1 MSEVLTQDL
10 MGGGPGTP
18 PQPWTVVGGTV
29 SYDGAVLVPS
39 NVDGGYI
46 AEGTINANNYYIKG
60 ILLDN
65 PVNKYLLLAGGT
77 LTGPLNISG
86 PSAIIIPGGSAG
98 QMLVTNGSGGLS
110 WSSLPTGGPYLKLTG
125 GTLSGTLTLANPGL
139 FALGGGSAGQ
149 NLATDGAGHLYWM
162 TPTGFAFFDAPSD
175 STTYAR
181 NNANWVH
188 IKRTD
193 ISDLTSG
200 AVANIGD
207 APPATPLNG
216 NLWWDSVGAQLYISY
231 NDGTSTQWVIAN
243 NTQGLIDAPTDGAFY
258 GRSNAL
264 WAQGLPLT
272 GGTLTGIL
280 TLAADPSNPLDAA
293 TKHYADTRIINPN
306 KIINGDMRF
315 NQRGNASGTATG
327 YNVDRWQFAAT
338 LATKG
343 TWSVATAGA
352 GLWAFGFSYY
362 LQFTSNSAYVPV
374 AGDYFTF
381 MQPIEADSIT
391 DTCWGTANAQPI
403 TITFICQ
410 ASIAGMYSGCIRN
423 SISATYRAYP
433 FTFNIP
439 SASTWT
445 KITVTIPGDTVGP
458 WTVNGNT
465 AGMYLWFCFGGSG
478 ALLGPPGVW
487 ASANYVGATGTTNT
501 VGTNG
506 ANFIITGVKLEV
518 GPVATP
524 YPVETLSKRQADCDR
539 YFQTYSNLMNNI
551 YGAAGAVVYA
561 SWALR
566 TLMRATPVQT
576 FFGINYG
583 NSSALAMWT
592 LNATLLG
599 IDYTITAAGNAYC
612 YFSVQLNAEI

>member
-29 SYDGAVLVPS
+29 QYDGAVLVPS
-39 NVDGGYI
+39 NVEGGFI
-46 AEGTINANNYYIKG
+46 EEGSINANNYYIKG
-60 ILLDN
+60 IKVDN
-65 PVNKYLLLAGGT
+65 PINKYLLLSGGT

-86 PSAIIIPGGSAG
+86 PSALIIPGGAPG
-98 QMLVTNGSGGLS
+98 YMLVTNGSGGLS
-110 WSSLPTGGPYLKLTG
+110 WSANPTGGPYLKLSG
-125 GTLSGTLTLANPGL
+125 GTLSGKLILANPTL
-139 FALGGGSAGQ
+139 FGLGGGAAGQ
-149 NLATDGAGHLYWM
+149 NLATDGAGNLYWM

-188 IKRTD
+188 LKRTD
-193 ISDLTSG
+193 ISDWTSG
-200 AVANIGD
+200 AAANIGA

-243 NTQGLIDAPTDGAFY
+243 NTQGLVDAPTDGAFY

-264 WAQGLPLT
+264 WAKGLPLT

-280 TLAADPSNPLDAA
+280 TLASDPSNPLDAA
-293 TKHYADTRIINPN
+293 TKNYADTRNINPN
-306 KIINGDMRF
+306 KIINGDMRI
-315 NQRGNASGTATG
+315 NQRGLASGTATG
-327 YNVDRWQFAAT
+327 YTIDRWQFAAT

-343 TWSVATAGA
+343 TWSQATAGA
-352 GLWAFGFSYY
+352 GLWPFGFSYY
-362 LQFTSNSAYVPV
+362 LNFTSNSAYAPV

-381 MQPIEADSIT
+381 YQAIEADFIT
-391 DTCWGTANAQPI
+391 DTAWGTPNAQPV
-403 TITFICQ
+403 TVTFVCQ
-410 ASIAGMYSGCIRN
+410 ASIAGIYSGCIRN
-423 SISATYRAYP
+423 SVSATYRAYP

-439 SASTWT
+439 SAGTWI
-445 KITVTIPGDTVGP
+445 KISVTIPGDTVGP
-458 WTVNGNT
+458 WTINGNT
-465 AGMYLWFCFGGSG
+465 AGMYLWFCFGGLG

-506 ANFIITGVKLEV
+506 ANFIFTGVKLEV

-524 YPVETLSKRQADCDR
+524 YVFESLTKRQADCDR
-539 YFQTYSNLMNNI
+539 YFQTYVNHMNWNYGGAGAATYSSWTLRTIMNKAPTAVFSAISYSNAGTLTLWTSNPTMF
-551 YGAAGAVVYA
+551 GVSSVLTAAGAG
-561 SWALR
+561 
-566 TLMRATPVQT
+566 
-576 FFGINYG
+576 F
-583 NSSALAMWT
+583 
-592 LNATLLG
+592 
-599 IDYTITAAGNAYC
+599 AY
-612 YFSVQLNAEI
+612 FTVALNAEI